1 MGEAVLA
8 DGVAE
13 RAGQGGEAPIKGGP
27 ATAAGELAGDEGRD
41 MPVGELVELDGPLG

>member
-1 MGEAVLA
+1 MLA